1 MKKNLFCL
9 VLILFMVG
17 CAPVYQIPTKTSKLK
32 GIPTI
37 KISLGRLE
45 KIEIKGNNI
54 LIKNDN
60 TTAKGNSLKIT
71 TSSIQLDGKAV
82 NKIQPP
88 FEVIADNDILE
99 FNGKKFRGSLLIY
112 NKQSNFL
119 VVNKVDMENYLK
131 GVVPCELKTT
141 EMEAL
146 KAQIIASRSF
156 ALHLI
161 KPETEY
167 YDLTSGVEA
176 QVYKGVEAEVDFI
189 DKAIEETKGIVCT
202 YNGQTIE
209 TQYSSNCG
217 GRTANGKALYLKS
230 TPCQFCKS
238 YPNYRWE
245 CSFSRAS
252 FFEKLGAAGN
262 SFSITKKD
270 KSGRVIELQIPDA
283 DCTLKGEQIRAKLGL
298 KSTFFEIKDNGDKIT
313 ISGKGY
319 GHGIGLCQYGAV
331 GMSKQG
337 FDYKSILKHYYSGIK
352 IEKIY

>member
-1 MKKNLFCL
+1 MKRNLFCF
-9 VLILFMVG
+9 VLIIFIVG
-17 CAPVYQIPTKTSKLK
+17 CAPVYQIPTRTSKLK

-37 KISLGRLE
+37 KISLGRFD

-54 LIKNDN
+54 SVKNDN
-60 TTAKGNSLKIT
+60 ATAKGNSLEIT
-71 TSSIQLDGKAV
+71 TSSIQLDGRAL
-82 NKIQPP
+82 NKIQTP
-88 FEVIADNDILE
+88 FEVTSDKGILE
-99 FNGKKFRGSLLIY
+99 FNSKKFRGNLLIY

-119 VVNKVDMENYLK
+119 VVNKVDMESYLK

-161 KPETEY
+161 KPGTEC

-176 QVYKGVEAEVDFI
+176 QVYKGIEAEVDFI
-189 DKAIEETKGIVCT
+189 DKAIEETQGIVCT
-202 YNGQTIE
+202 YNGETVG

-217 GRTANGKALYLKS
+217 GRTANGKAPYLKS

-245 CSFSRAS
+245 CSFPRAS
-252 FFEKLGAAGN
+252 FFEKLGVKGN
-262 SFSITKKD
+262 SFSITKRD
-270 KSGRVIELQIPDA
+270 KSGRVVELQIPDA
-283 DCTLKGEQIRAKLGL
+283 DCILKGDQVRAKLGL
-298 KSTFFEIKDNGDKIT
+298 KSTFLEIKDAGDKIT

>member
-1 MKKNLFCL
+1 MKRNLFCF
-9 VLILFMVG
+9 VLITFLVG
-17 CAPVYQIPTKTSKLK
+17 CAPVYQIPTRTSKLK

-54 LIKNDN
+54 SVKNDN
-60 TTAKGNSLKIT
+60 ATAKGISLKIT
-71 TSSIQLDGKAV
+71 TSSIQLDGKAL
-82 NKIQPP
+82 NKIQLP

-99 FNGKKFRGSLLIY
+99 LNGKKFRGSLIIY

-119 VVNKVDMENYLK
+119 VVNKVDMESYLK

-141 EMEAL
+141 EVEAL

-161 KPETEY
+161 KPGAEY

-176 QVYKGVEAEVDFI
+176 QVYKGIEAEVDFI
-189 DKAIEETKGIVCT
+189 DKVIEETHGIVCT
-202 YNGQTIE
+202 YNGETIQ

-217 GRTANGKALYLKS
+217 GRTANGKAPYLKS

-252 FFEKLGAAGN
+252 FFEKLGVQGN
-262 SFSITKKD
+262 SFSVTKRD
-270 KSGRVIELQIPDA
+270 KSGRILEIQIPDA
-283 DCTLKGEQIRAKLGL
+283 SCIIKGEQVRAKLGL
-298 KSTFFEIKDNGDKIT
+298 RSTFLEIKDNGDKI
-313 ISGKGY
+313 IINGKGY